1 MGACYLS
8 FRFWS
13 SIFTHGRLNESLLSL
28 LLCVVFK
35 RIQLCDKHIQ
45 GVNVIRGFFL
55 VGLLSPY
62 GLMWN
67 LAVVVFIGCSC
78 FVWSLV
84 QVGRGRHSDYKWGF

>member
-1 MGACYLS
+1 MESALKQL
-8 FRFWS
+8 
-13 SIFTHGRLNESLLSL
+13 GRGRHS
-28 LLCVVFK
+28 
-35 RIQLCDKHIQ
+35 
-45 GVNVIRGFFL
+45 GFLL

-84 QVGRGRHSDYKWGF
+84 QVGRGRHSDYEWGFKPLQAYVEPSRVSLMNCLF